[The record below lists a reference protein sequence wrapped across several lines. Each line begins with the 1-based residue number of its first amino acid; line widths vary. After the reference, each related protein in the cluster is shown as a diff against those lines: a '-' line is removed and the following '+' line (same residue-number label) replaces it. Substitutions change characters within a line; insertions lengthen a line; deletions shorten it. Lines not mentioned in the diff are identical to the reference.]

1 MFDIIGFRMESILT
15 KAEYIIDLVEACS
28 EEMDEK
34 EIYKKLGYMDESAE
48 WISSI
53 CSSMRCCMDSEGLYM
68 YE

>member
-1 MFDIIGFRMESILT
+1 MFDIIGFRMESILN

-28 EEMDEK
+28 EEMNEK
-34 EIYKKLGYMDESAE
+34 EIYKKLKYIDENAE

>member
-1 MFDIIGFRMESILT
+1 MFDIIGFRMESILN

-34 EIYKKLGYMDESAE
+34 EIYLGIKNMEESAE

-53 CSSMRCCMDSEGLYM
+53 CSSMRCCINSEGLYM